1 MNDHYD
7 RLVPDYDVYRTRKIT
22 LEEGTGKHPRT

>member
-1 MNDHYD
+1 LMDGDYD

-22 LEEGTGKHPRT
+22 GDE